1 MYMVDF
7 CFAGFAYL
15 ALFIILIILIK
26 ELFCCVPTVLIMVNT
41 GGEY

>member
-15 ALFIILIILIK
+15 VLLKILIILIK
-26 ELFCCVPTVLIMVNT
+26 ELFCSVPTILIIVNT

>member
-7 CFAGFAYL
+7 RFAGFAYL
-15 ALFIILIILIK
+15 VLFKILIILIK
-26 ELFCCVPTVLIMVNT
+26 ELFCSVPTILIIVNT